1 MWEYHMGIGA
11 QIKRENPKFA
21 GLRWVGTI
29 HNFHNKCE
37 FLQGL
42 WSPEEG
48 SSQNGETYKKALHN
62 PKNQPSLHKFL
73 SGNSSDSDGDEPDE
87 LDEIEPSTE
96 ATEANQH
103 CDMAD
108 SDDEDMYAPV
118 KCHARC
124 KYSVQQQRHIDYV
137 KKSIDD
143 AGKCAFVLWDAS
155 AVGLQ

>member
-1 MWEYHMGIGA
+1 VSRNRSTTFIISASFCRVCGVQRKA
-11 QIKRENPKFA
+11 LVK
-21 GLRWVGTI
+21 
-29 HNFHNKCE
+29 
-37 FLQGL
+37 
-42 WSPEEG
+42 
-48 SSQNGETYKKALHN
+48 NGETYKKALHN

-143 AGKCAFVLWDAS
+143 AGKCAFVL
-155 AVGLQ
+155 